1 MNLKSYLLEENLD
14 LQKNNLVLFY
24 GENLGLIND
33 FKEKIKKRSKTI
45 LKFTQDQIL
54 KDENI
59 IFNEIKNDSL
69 FETKKNIFIDGVNDR
84 ILKII
89 EEIQPHILEN
99 KIYLYGDILDKK
111 SKLRTYFEIEKN
123 CDIVACYKDNE
134 VSVKKIIIKHLKDFS
149 GVTSQ
154 VLNILL
160 ESSSLDR
167 VKLNNE
173 LIKIKT
179 YFTDKKIKIEHL
191 EKLLNLR
198 TNDDFNIVKDKAL
211 KGDNIATNKLLGS
224 TTLDSEKTALY
235 LNLLN
240 QRLNKLKD
248 VADLKTSKNLTDA
261 INSMKPPIFWKD
273 KPIFLE
279 QAKLWDNKKV
289 KYALTK
295 SYETELRI
303 KSESTINKNILIKKL
318 LLDICIMANS

>member
-24 GENLGLIND
+24 GENLGLINY
-33 FKEKIKKRSKTI
+33 FKEKIKKKSKTI

-54 KDENI
+54 KDEDI
-59 IFNEIKNDSL
+59 IFNEIKNESL
-69 FETKKNIFIDGVNDR
+69 FESKKNIFIDEVNDK
-84 ILKII
+84 ILKIV
-89 EEIQPHILEN
+89 EEIQPLILEN
-99 KIYLYGDILDKK
+99 KIYLYGGILDKK
-111 SKLRTYFEIEKN
+111 SRLRSYFETEKN
-123 CDIVACYKDNE
+123 CDVVACYKDNE
-134 VSVKKIIIKHLKDFS
+134 VSIKKIITNHLRDFS

-154 VLNILL
+154 VFSILL
-160 ESSSLDR
+160 ESSNLDR

-179 YFTDKKIKIEHL
+179 YFIDKKIKIEHL

-198 TNDDFNIVKDKAL
+198 TNDDFNIVKDNAL
-211 KGDNIATNKLLGS
+211 KGNNLATNKLLS
-224 TTLDSEKTALY
+224 NTTLDNEKSTLY

-248 VADLKTSKNLTDA
+248 VANLKTSKNLTDA
-261 INSMKPPIFWKD
+261 INSVKPPIFWKD

-279 QAKLWDNKKV
+279 QAKIWNNKKL
-289 KYALTK
+289 KYALNRT
-295 SYETELRI
+295 SEIELRI

>member
-24 GENLGLIND
+24 GENIGLIND
-33 FKEKIKKRSKTI
+33 FKEKIKKRSETI

-59 IFNEIKNDSL
+59 LFNEIKNDSL
-69 FETKKNIFIDGVNDR
+69 FETNKNFFIDGVNDK

-89 EEIQPHILEN
+89 EEIQPLVLEN

-111 SKLRTYFEIEKN
+111 SKLRTYFETEKN

-134 VSVKKIIIKHLKDFS
+134 ISIKKIITKNLKNYS

-154 VLNILL
+154 VLNILI
-160 ESSSLDR
+160 ESSNFDR

-173 LIKIKT
+173 LIKLKT
-179 YFTDKKIKIEHL
+179 YFADKEIKIEPL
-191 EKLLNLR
+191 EKLLNFK
-198 TNDDFNIVKDKAL
+198 TNDDFNIVKDNAL
-211 KGDNIATNKLLGS
+211 KGDNLATNKLLS
-224 TTLDSEKTALY
+224 NTTLDNEKSALY
-235 LNLLN
+235 LNLIN

-248 VADLKTSKNLTDA
+248 IADLKSSKNLTDA

-273 KPIFLE
+273 KPVFLE
-279 QAKLWDNKKV
+279 QAKLWNNKKV

-295 SYETELRI
+295 SYEIELKI